1 MPQTIHTQATST
13 MKLVHARKK
22 PRPKARGKRLDK
34 KNIKKK
40 SGKK

>member
-34 KNIKKK
+34 KNKNKKK
-40 SGKK
+40 SAK